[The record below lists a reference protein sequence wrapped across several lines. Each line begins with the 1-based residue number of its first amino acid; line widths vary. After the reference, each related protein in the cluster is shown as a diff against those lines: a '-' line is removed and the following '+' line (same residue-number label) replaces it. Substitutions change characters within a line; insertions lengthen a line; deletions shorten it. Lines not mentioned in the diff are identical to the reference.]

1 MSKKEAVTSAMLK
14 SMIANSLLAAVKF
27 VAGIAGNSFALIAD
41 AIESTADIFS
51 SLLVLVGVR
60 YSIKPPDENH
70 PYGHGRAES
79 LVTFAIVAF
88 LTITATSI
96 AYQGITNLFEPQ
108 LTPKAFTIPVLIG
121 IVALKEILYRF
132 LKKKGTKLNSSSIEA
147 EAWHQ
152 RADAITSMLAL
163 LGVSIAVIGGKGYE
177 IADDIAAIFASLL
190 IFINAYRIFR
200 PALGEFMDEHLHQ
213 ELEAEIRKLALEVP
227 GVMDTEKCHIRK
239 IGLYYIID
247 LHMIVDGDIPVK
259 DGHQISHDLK
269 NFLMNEMSDVRNV
282 NIHVEPFN
290 LEKANQR

>member
-152 RADAITSMLAL
+152 RADAITSLLAL

-213 ELEAEIRKLALEVP
+213 ELEAEIRKLALKVP